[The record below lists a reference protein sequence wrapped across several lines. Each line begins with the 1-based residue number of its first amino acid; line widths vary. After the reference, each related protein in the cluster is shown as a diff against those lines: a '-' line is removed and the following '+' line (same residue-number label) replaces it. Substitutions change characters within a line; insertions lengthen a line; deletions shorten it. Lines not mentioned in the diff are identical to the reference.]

1 MKANK
6 GQATGPSTD
15 GSTTT
20 PARQEALAEK
30 AQIKKQG
37 SENGSDAPDSNDIN
51 DDEEMHSDDS
61 DCFQRLD
68 SEICLPRGKFTYNH
82 THS

>member
-30 AQIKKQG
+30 AQEKKEV
-37 SENGSDAPDSNDIN
+37 SENGSDAPDSSIN

-68 SEICLPRGKFTYNH
+68 SEICLPRGKFTYNLN
-82 THS
+82 HS